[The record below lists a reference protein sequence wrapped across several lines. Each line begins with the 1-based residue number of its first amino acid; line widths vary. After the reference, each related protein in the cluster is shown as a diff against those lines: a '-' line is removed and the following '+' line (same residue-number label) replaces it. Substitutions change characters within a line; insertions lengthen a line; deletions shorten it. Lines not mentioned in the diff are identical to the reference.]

1 MAFKCGFFNSVNGD
15 RKYNAEDMNNPYKGI
30 VSNGVIAK
38 TDDSDS
44 FQVQSVSGME
54 IVVKMGY
61 GIFADKWAILDADE
75 PLTVATPHVTLG
87 RIDSVIVRIDKSE
100 DVRNGSIQYVQ
111 GEPSE
116 NPVPTALTRN
126 STITEYRLCNITVN
140 ANATQITQGEI
151 EDTRPTNECGFVTNL
166 LQDSDITA
174 TFRGWETQFR
184 NAYQSWEDEFCD
196 WFNHLRETITTV
208 TTIDEFS
215 QVYRATEENQTVIP
229 INLER
234 FNSQIDILHVFI
246 NGMMIFEGTHY
257 SVNGYES
264 ITLNEGVDI
273 GTEVSFLL
281 YKSVDIEGVETVL
294 EQVDDLYDKSFY
306 TYVVNSDQKLLDW
319 ANAVEGNDY
328 SVVLI
333 KKGTWNSTKGVNLTT
348 AGTKVVIGQPDSLL
362 KFTFSG
368 ESSDRSAISYESV
381 PESPDYYMTG
391 VNINVSYSYAKSS
404 LYGFYNCSNLTNCTC
419 EATSEESNVYTFYNC
434 KNLTNCKG
442 LGTGSTKVYT
452 FHNCNNLT
460 NCVGT
465 IVDSAGSSYGFHSC
479 NYLTNCSSTNSI
491 VGFYE
496 CYYLFDCKASS
507 YTNAYLNCEVVTRC
521 LGKSNTSGRAFTSCK
536 AVSYSWGE
544 MLSCVAGFY
553 SGDVGID
560 SAGGFNNPIAWTGE

>member
-44 FQVQSVSGME
+44 FQIQSVSGME

-196 WFNHLRETITTV
+196 WFDHLRETITTV

-215 QVYRATEENQTVIP
+215 QVYHATEENQTVIP

-246 NGMMIFEGTHY
+246 NGMMIFKGTHY

-328 SVVLI
+328 SVVLV

-348 AGTKVVIGQPDSLL
+348 AGTKVIIGQPDSLL
-362 KFTFSG
+362 KFTLSG
-368 ESSDRSAISYESV
+368 ENYYAVFYDTLPTSPEYRIVGLNVDASFTSEGEAYRNCTNLTNCQVTANGPATSY
-381 PESPDYYMTG
+381 T
-391 VNINVSYSYAKSS
+391 YAH
-404 LYGFYNCSNLTNCTC
+404 GFRKCTNLTNCT
-419 EATSEESNVYTFYNC
+419 ASASANTAYGFYEC
-434 KNLTNCKG
+434 TNLTNCSGSGSASGFQSCRQG
-442 LGTGSTKVYT
+442 LLNHGTATSCYSTKQ
-452 FHNCNNLT
+452 N
-460 NCVGT
+460 
-465 IVDSAGSSYGFHSC
+465 
-479 NYLTNCSSTNSI
+479 SSTYAWADTPN
-491 VGFYE
+491 
-496 CYYLFDCKASS
+496 
-507 YTNAYLNCEVVTRC
+507 
-521 LGKSNTSGRAFTSCK
+521 
-536 AVSYSWGE
+536 
-544 MLSCVAGFY
+544 
-553 SGDVGID
+553 
-560 SAGGFNNPIAWTGE
+560 GGFNDTTEWTGE